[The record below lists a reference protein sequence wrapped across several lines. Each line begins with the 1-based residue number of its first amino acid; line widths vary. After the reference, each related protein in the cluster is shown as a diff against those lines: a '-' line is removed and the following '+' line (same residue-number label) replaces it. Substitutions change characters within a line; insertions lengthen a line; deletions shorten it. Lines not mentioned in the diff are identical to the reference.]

1 MLGNPFPRSWL
12 LCCGAV
18 LYTPPSRV
26 SRCGLR
32 SLPSQDGLFMPPWE
46 DAVAAIPDG
55 ARRHVGCRR
64 AYRVMT
70 SRNPR
75 VWKAWSGLFRTR
87 EADRQYR
94 E

>member
-1 MLGNPFPRSWL
+1 MLGNPYPRSRL
-12 LCCGAV
+12 L
-18 LYTPPSRV
+18 
-26 SRCGLR
+26 
-32 SLPSQDGLFMPPWE
+32 
-46 DAVAAIPDG
+46 
-55 ARRHVGCRR
+55 CRR
-64 AYRVMT
+64 AAFTVPQESGAVYGVMT